1 MTVIRPDERRDG
13 LVTLTDGA
21 VVAACSHCPAVVSLT
36 PEDGEAEGFLAA
48 FDSARNL
55 LGLHVLT
62 DHSELG
68 TGEPTFGYL
77 DAALPSVTITDLA
90 EWGRVL

>member
-1 MTVIRPDERRDG
+1 MTTQKLDHDG
-13 LVTLTDGA
+13 LVTFTDGE

-55 LGLHVLT
+55 LGLHVFV
-62 DHSELG
+62 DHPELG
-68 TGEPTFGYL
+68 LGTPTFRYL
-77 DAALPSVTITDLA
+77 DVAEYVTDVDPA
-90 EWGRVL
+90 RWGREL